1 MSSFQSFRRT
11 DVGGNAEAQIIN
23 NYNMSIQSIT
33 SSISSIDREIYS
45 TENQMQTI
53 ANNITRKEKEAH
65 SIMEKIQRE
74 KDLKRMISYQK
85 DLTRKN
91 EEINRLQ
98 KDKSTKNKSLT
109 DKQSKRLT
117 LLQSLNKEE
126 QRDRDKIKR
135 EQKEMLS
142 VQQGITREMERQK
155 MLQLNELSNRIHF
168 QHSSEMN
175 NKAYDVFVSHAS
187 EDKEEFVRP
196 FVTFLKEKGVEV
208 WYDEFELRIGD
219 RLRRS
224 IDNGLKKSRFGI
236 VVLSESF
243 FNKEWPQVELD
254 GLFAREIEGEKVI
267 LPIWH
272 NISKDK
278 VRNYSPTI
286 SDILAIN
293 TASFTIEEV
302 ADQMAKRI
310 LE

>member
-1 MSSFQSFRRT
+1 MTFLFH
-11 DVGGNAEAQIIN
+11 
-23 NYNMSIQSIT
+23 M
-33 SSISSIDREIYS
+33 
-45 TENQMQTI
+45 
-53 ANNITRKEKEAH
+53 
-65 SIMEKIQRE
+65 
-74 KDLKRMISYQK
+74 
-85 DLTRKN
+85 
-91 EEINRLQ
+91 
-98 KDKSTKNKSLT
+98 
-109 DKQSKRLT
+109 
-117 LLQSLNKEE
+117 LL
-126 QRDRDKIKR
+126 
-135 EQKEMLS
+135 
-142 VQQGITREMERQK
+142 
-155 MLQLNELSNRIHF
+155 
-168 QHSSEMN
+168 
-175 NKAYDVFVSHAS
+175 

-196 FVTFLKEKGVEV
+196 FVNFLKEKGVEV

-278 VRNYSPTI
+278 VRSYSPTI

>member
-1 MSSFQSFRRT
+1 
-11 DVGGNAEAQIIN
+11 
-23 NYNMSIQSIT
+23 MSIQSIT
-33 SSISSIDREIYS
+33 SSISSVDREIS
-45 TENQMQTI
+45 SIESQIQSI

-65 SIMEKIQRE
+65 SYMEKIQRE

-91 EEINRLQ
+91 EEINKLQ
-98 KDKSTKNKSLT
+98 KDKSAKTKSLN
-109 DKQSKRLT
+109 DKQTKRLV
-117 LLQSLNKEE
+117 LLQSLSKEE
-126 QRDRDKIKR
+126 QRERDKVKK
-135 EQKEMLS
+135 EQKEILS
-142 VQQGITREMERQK
+142 VQQDITREMERQK
-155 MLQLNELSNRIHF
+155 RLQIAELNDRLIF
-168 QHSSEMN
+168 KHSPEIE
-175 NKAYDVFVSHAS
+175 NKTYDVFVSHAS
-187 EDKEEFVRP
+187 EDKVEFVRP
-196 FVTFLKEKGVEV
+196 FVNFLNEKGVQV
-208 WYDEFELRIGD
+208 WYDEFELKVGD

-224 IDNGLKKSRFGI
+224 IDNGLKNSRFGI

-278 VRNYSPTI
+278 VRSYSPTI

-302 ADQMAKRI
+302 AEQMAKRI